1 MMLRSLCGVV
11 VLDGMMSVAWAE
23 PVVLEPAQM
32 DALTAAGDYADA
44 VAQATATGPNAF
56 TNTSSSA
63 IALLDGLRLRLTGYE
78 GGGHAAALAIAAGP
92 SAYIEASAKA
102 GYGAAGEAVAQAVG
116 TGKSAFAGISAA
128 VVTINGQDYLTG
140 SLAGGAAP
148 GLAFITAPI
157 PLSTT
162 SGTWSPPAMRPAA
175 EVPALSVASTEVP
188 GGLLVTYALTTGDQ
202 NGDTSTGDH
211 ATLSLTFFKPPRS
224 HIPPMIPIG
233 ISGVVP
239 VMSTALHAIP
249 AAM

>member
-1 MMLRSLCGVV
+1 MLRNLCAVV
-11 VLDGMMSVAWAE
+11 VLDGVISVAWAD

-32 DALTAAGDYADA
+32 DALTAAGNYADA

-63 IALLDGLRLRLTGYE
+63 IALLDGLQLRLTGYE
-78 GGGHAAALAIAAGP
+78 GGGRAAALAIAAGP

-102 GYGAAGEAVAQAVG
+102 SYGAAGEAVAQAVG
-116 TGKSAFAGISAA
+116 TGKSAFAAITTA

-140 SLAGGAAP
+140 SLAGGAAL

-157 PLSTT
+157 PLSAT
-162 SGTWSPPAMRPAA
+162 SGTWSPPRPAT
-175 EVPALSVASTEVP
+175 EVPALSVALTEVT
-188 GGLLVTYALTTGDQ
+188 GGQLVTYTLATGDQ

-211 ATLSLTFFKPPRS
+211 ATISLTFFKPPRS
-224 HIPPMIPIG
+224 RIPAMIPIG

-249 AAM
+249 VAM